1 MFEFLGYIII
11 LLFNPSFLV
20 LYYIIYKIYKR
31 KSTYKRKS
39 IKSSDDDE

>member
-20 LYYIIYKIYKR
+20 LYYIIYKMCKR
-31 KSTYKRKS
+31 NSTYKRNS
-39 IKSSDDDE
+39 DDSDDDE